1 MTAADTAVRES
12 AAGAAGAAT
21 GTDQLKAAV
30 EAAQAAFEQGRTADP
45 ATRAAW
51 LEAIAAGLEQDSA
64 ALVEIAGRET
74 HLDAPRLEGELK
86 RTVFQLR
93 LFAAEILQGEHFD
106 ATIDHADPSWGMG
119 PRPDLRRYNVP
130 LGVVG
135 VFGASNFPFAF
146 SVMGGDSASALAA
159 GCAVVH
165 KAHDGHREL
174 AVRTAETVTAALDA
188 AGAPSGLFALV
199 TGRQA
204 AEALVDHPLVKAIG
218 FTGSTAGGRALL
230 NRAAARPEP
239 IPFFGELG
247 GINAV
252 FVTRNAWAARRE
264 EILTGYAG
272 SFTLGMGQFCTKPGL
287 LFVPAG
293 TPAGI
298 SGSTSDATPAGES
311 AEIRGI
317 LGAALADFTP
327 AQLLSERLHEG
338 YTDAVRRLQDT
349 AGVKPLVEG
358 DFAAAPAPT
367 VLHTTADAVRS
378 DPDILRQ
385 EMFGPASLVVEYGDE
400 SELAGL
406 AGLLEGQLT
415 TTLQA
420 EEADDV
426 AELAARLTDIS
437 GRVLW
442 NGWPTG
448 VTVSYAQHHGGPYP
462 ATTSATTSVGTAAIR
477 RFLRPVAYQS
487 FPAAR
492 LPEALRDGN
501 PWNVPQRVDGVWR
514 RPSSARP
521 QDPVIRDAA
530 GQEDQL

>member
-1 MTAADTAVRES
+1 MTAPAETAVVRAQPTTAQPTTAGELAAAVDAGQRAFEEGRLADPDIRAGWLEAIGDGLEQSATGLVETAVRE
-12 AAGAAGAAT
+12 
-21 GTDQLKAAV
+21 
-30 EAAQAAFEQGRTADP
+30 
-45 ATRAAW
+45 
-51 LEAIAAGLEQDSA
+51 
-64 ALVEIAGRET
+64 T
-74 HLDAPRLEGELK
+74 HLAEARLVGELK

-93 LFAAEILQGEHFD
+93 LFADEIRRGEHFD
-106 ATIDHADPSWGMG
+106 ATIDHDDPGWGMG

-146 SVMGGDSASALAA
+146 SVMGGDTASALAA
-159 GCAVVH
+159 GCSVVH
-165 KAHDGHREL
+165 KAHDAHREL
-174 AVRTAETVTAALDA
+174 AARTAQVVTAALEG
-188 AGAPSGLFALV
+188 AGAPSGLFSLV

-204 AEALVDHPLVKAIG
+204 GEALVDHPLVKAVG

-230 NRAAARPEP
+230 DRIAARPEP

-252 FVTRNAWAARRE
+252 FVTARAWAARGA
-264 EILTGYAG
+264 EIVTGYAG

-293 TPAGI
+293 HA
-298 SGSTSDATPAGES
+298 DV
-311 AEIRGI
+311 IRGR
-317 LGAALADFTP
+317 LQEALDGFTS
-327 AQLLSERLHEG
+327 ARLLSPRLHAG
-338 YTDAVRRLQDT
+338 YADAVTRLRDSS
-349 AGVKPLVEG
+349 GVGVLVEG
-358 DFAAAPAPT
+358 TFADEPAPT
-367 VLHTTADAVRS
+367 VLRTTSEDVRNN
-378 DPDILRQ
+378 PDLLRQ
-385 EMFGPASLVVEYGDE
+385 EMFGPASLVVEYDDE
-400 SELAGL
+400 AELPAL

-420 EEADDV
+420 EEDDDV
-426 AELAARLTDIS
+426 SALAARLADIS

-487 FPAAR
+487 FPASR
-492 LPEALRDGN
+492 LPEPLQDGN
-501 PWNVPQRVDGVWR
+501 PWRVPQRVDGVWHH
-514 RPSSARP
+514 PARGE
-521 QDPVIRDAA
+521 ATGGA
-530 GQEDQL
+530 GKEGQQ

>member
-1 MTAADTAVRES
+1 MIAAAASTVRGTAVGRPVVGE
-12 AAGAAGAAT
+12 AT
-21 GTDQLKAAV
+21 AVEQLKATV
-30 EAAQAAFEQGRTADP
+30 ETAQAAFEEGRTAAP
-45 ATRAAW
+45 AKRADW
-51 LEAIAAGLEQDSA
+51 LEAIAAGLEWDAA
-64 ALVEIAGRET
+64 ALVEIAARET
-74 HLDAPRLEGELK
+74 HLGAPRLEGELK
-86 RTVFQLR
+86 RTVFQL
-93 LFAAEILQGEHFD
+93 LLLAAEIRQGEHFD
-106 ATIDHADPSWGMG
+106 ATIDHTDPAWGMG

-165 KAHDGHREL
+165 KAHDAHREL
-174 AVRTAETVTAALDA
+174 AARTAETVTAALDA

-204 AEALVDHPLVKAIG
+204 GEALVDHPLVKAVG

-230 NRAAARPEP
+230 DRVAARPEP

-247 GINAV
+247 GVNAV
-252 FVTRNAWAARRE
+252 FVTRKAWAARRK

-293 TPAGI
+293 DTAEAG
-298 SGSTSDATPAGES
+298 
-311 AEIRGI
+311 AE
-317 LGAALADFTP
+317 LANALADFTP
-327 AQLLSERLHEG
+327 AQLLSERLHGG
-338 YTDAVRRLQDT
+338 YTDAVRRLQD
-349 AGVKPLVEG
+349 AEGVDVLVEG
-358 DFAAAPAPT
+358 DFAPSPAPT
-367 VLHTTADAVRS
+367 VLHSTAEAVRK
-378 DPDILRQ
+378 DPGILRQ

-400 SELAGL
+400 SELGGL

-420 EEADDV
+420 EEDDDV
-426 AELAARLTDIS
+426 AGLAARLTDIS

-492 LPEALRDGN
+492 LPEPLQDGN
-501 PWNVPQRVDGVWR
+501 PWGVPQRIDGVWH
-514 RPSSARP
+514 RPTSDGNRKGLSG
-521 QDPVIRDAA
+521 DAVGHG
-530 GQEDQL
+530 GQP

>member
-1 MTAADTAVRES
+1 MTGASTAVI
-12 AAGAAGAAT
+12 AAGATTAEE
-21 GTDQLKAAV
+21 LNAAV
-30 EAAQAAFEQGRTADP
+30 EAAQSAFEKGRTADP
-45 ATRAAW
+45 ATRAGW
-51 LEAIAAGLEQDSA
+51 LEAVAAGLEQDAA
-64 ALVEIAGRET
+64 ALVGIAARET
-74 HLDAPRLEGELK
+74 HLGVPRLEGELK

-93 LFAAEILQGEHFD
+93 LFTAEILQGEHFD
-106 ATIDHADPSWGMG
+106 ATIDHADPHWGMG

-159 GCAVVH
+159 GCSVVH

-174 AVRTAETVTAALDA
+174 ALHTAETVTSALEA
-188 AGAPSGLFALV
+188 AGAPSGLFSLV
-199 TGRQA
+199 SGRQA
-204 AEALVDHPLVKAIG
+204 AEALVDHPLVKAVG

-230 NRAAARPEP
+230 DRAAARPKP

-252 FVTRNAWAARRE
+252 FVTPNAWTARRE

-293 TPAGI
+293 EAEEIGRVLAG
-298 SGSTSDATPAGES
+298 
-311 AEIRGI
+311 
-317 LGAALADFTP
+317 ALADFAP
-327 AQLLSERLHEG
+327 AQLLSERLHAG
-338 YTDAVRRLQDT
+338 YGDAVRRLSGSH
-349 AGVKPLVEG
+349 GVDVLLEG
-358 DFAAAPAPT
+358 DFAAAPAPI
-367 VLHTTADAVRS
+367 VLRTTADAVRA
-378 DPDILRQ
+378 DPGILRQ
-385 EMFGPASLVVEYGDE
+385 EMFGPASLVVEYTDGA
-400 SELAGL
+400 ELPGL
-406 AGLLEGQLT
+406 AELLEGQLT

-420 EEADDV
+420 EEDDDV
-426 AELAARLTDIS
+426 AGLAARLTDIS

-448 VTVSYAQHHGGPYP
+448 VTVSYAQNHGGPYP

-487 FPAAR
+487 FPAGR
-492 LPEALRDGN
+492 LPEPLRDSN

-514 RPSSARP
+514 RPP
-521 QDPVIRDAA
+521 GA
-530 GQEDQL
+530 GLEATIGGRQ

>member
-1 MTAADTAVRES
+1 MTADTAVRTS
-12 AAGAAGAAT
+12 AAGAAT
-21 GTDQLKAAV
+21 GPDQLQGAV

-45 ATRAAW
+45 AARAAW
-51 LEAIAAGLEQDSA
+51 LEAIAAGLEQDAA
-64 ALVEIAGRET
+64 ALVEIAVRET
-74 HLDAPRLEGELK
+74 HLGAPRLEGELK

-119 PRPDLRRYNVP
+119 PRPDLRRCNVP

-174 AVRTAETVTAALDA
+174 AVRTAQTVTAALDD
-188 AGAPSGLFALV
+188 AGAPSGLFSLV

-252 FVTRNAWAARRE
+252 FVTRNAWTARRE

-287 LFVPAG
+287 LFVPDGTSAG
-293 TPAGI
+293 
-298 SGSTSDATPAGES
+298 SSAGED
-311 AEIRGI
+311 ADVRGI
-317 LGAALADFTP
+317 LAAALADFTP

-349 AGVKPLVEG
+349 AGVELLVEG
-358 DFAAAPAPT
+358 DFADAPAPT
-367 VLHTTADAVRS
+367 VLHTTADAVRR
-378 DPDILRQ
+378 DPEILRQ

-420 EEADDV
+420 EEDDDV

-487 FPAAR
+487 FPAGR
-492 LPEALRDGN
+492 LPEPLKDGN

-514 RPSSARP
+514 RPSSAHR
-521 QDPVIRDAA
+521 QDAA
-530 GQEDQL
+530 GQDAASQEDQP

>member
-1 MTAADTAVRES
+1 MTG
-12 AAGAAGAAT
+12 AGAAVISAEPT
-21 GTDQLKAAV
+21 SVEELNAAV
-30 EAAQAAFEQGRTADP
+30 EAAQSAFERGRTADP
-45 ATRAAW
+45 ATRAGW
-51 LEAIAAGLEQDSA
+51 LEAVAACLEQDA
-64 ALVEIAGRET
+64 ATLVATAAGET
-74 HLDAPRLEGELK
+74 HLGVPRLEGELK

-93 LFAAEILQGEHFD
+93 LFADEILRGEHFD
-106 ATIDHADPSWGMG
+106 ATIDHADPDWGMG

-174 AVRTAETVTAALDA
+174 AIRTAETVASALEA
-188 AGAPSGLFALV
+188 AGAPSGLFSLV
-199 TGRQA
+199 AGRRA
-204 AEALVDHPLVKAIG
+204 AEALVGHPLVKAIG

-230 NRAAARPEP
+230 DRAAARPEP

-252 FVTRNAWAARRE
+252 FVTPNAWAARRE
-264 EILTGYAG
+264 EILTGYAA

-287 LFVPAG
+287 LFVPAVES
-293 TPAGI
+293 A
-298 SGSTSDATPAGES
+298 AEAGEIQS
-311 AEIRGI
+311 TLAG
-317 LGAALADFTP
+317 ALADFTP
-327 AQLLSERLHEG
+327 AQLLSERLHAG
-338 YTDAVRRLQDT
+338 YCDAVRRLST
-349 AGVKPLVEG
+349 SSGVDVLFEG

-367 VLHTTADAVRS
+367 VLRSTADAVRR
-378 DPDILRQ
+378 DPGILRQ
-385 EMFGPASLVVEYGDE
+385 EMFGPASLVVEYADE
-400 SELAGL
+400 AELPGL
-406 AGLLEGQLT
+406 AELLEGQLT

-420 EEADDV
+420 EADDDV
-426 AELAARLTDIS
+426 TGLAARLTDIS

-448 VTVSYAQHHGGPYP
+448 VTVSYAQNHGGPYP

-492 LPEALRDGN
+492 LPEPLRDSN
-501 PWNVPQRVDGVWR
+501 PWSVPQRVDGVWR
-514 RPSSARP
+514 RPSDADTVAR
-521 QDPVIRDAA
+521 A
-530 GQEDQL
+530 GDELGGRL

>member
-1 MTAADTAVRES
+1 MNSTAAELDAS
-12 AAGAAGAAT
+12 
-21 GTDQLKAAV
+21 V
-30 EAAQAAFEQGRTADP
+30 EAAHAAFEKGRAAGP
-45 ATRAAW
+45 GTRAAW
-51 LEAIAAGLEQDSA
+51 LEAVAAGLEDDA
-64 ALVEIAGRET
+64 ADLVDLAVAET
-74 HLDAPRLEGELK
+74 HLAESRLQGELK

-93 LFAAEILQGEHFD
+93 IFADEIRRGEHFD
-106 ATIDHADPSWGMG
+106 ATIDHDDAAWGMG

-174 AVRTAETVTAALDA
+174 AVRTAETVTAALEA
-188 AGAPSGLFALV
+188 AGAPSGLFSLV

-218 FTGSTAGGRALL
+218 FTGSTAGGRALFD
-230 NRAAARPEP
+230 RAAARPEP

-252 FVTRNAWAARRE
+252 FVTGNAWAARRD
-264 EILTGYAG
+264 EIVTGYAG
-272 SFTLGMGQFCTKPGL
+272 SFTLGMGQFCTKPGV

-293 TPAGI
+293 QTDEVRD
-298 SGSTSDATPAGES
+298 SL
-311 AEIRGI
+311 RN
-317 LGAALADFTP
+317 ALRDFAP
-327 AQLLSERLHEG
+327 AQLLSERLHQG
-338 YTDAVRRLQDT
+338 YRQAVGALRDT
-349 AGVKPLVEG
+349 AGVQVLLDG
-358 DFAAAPAPT
+358 DFAEAPAPT
-367 VLHTTADAVRS
+367 VLLTTSEAVRR
-378 DPDILRQ
+378 DPGILRQ
-385 EMFGPASLVVEYGDE
+385 EMFGPASLVVQYSDE
-400 SELAGL
+400 SELAAL

-420 EEADDV
+420 EAGDDI
-426 AELAARLTDIS
+426 AELAGRLADIS
-437 GRVLW
+437 GRLLW

-462 ATTSATTSVGTAAIR
+462 ATTSGTTSVGTAAIR

-487 FPAAR
+487 FPQPR
-492 LPEALRDGN
+492 LPEPLQDAN
-501 PWNVPQRVDGVWR
+501 PWNVPQRVDGVWQ
-514 RPSSARP
+514 RPSAR
-521 QDPVIRDAA
+521 AE
-530 GQEDQL
+530 GLL

>member
-1 MTAADTAVRES
+1 MTGAGTDAGQPTAVAELDSAVES
-12 AAGAAGAAT
+12 A
-21 GTDQLKAAV
+21 QS
-30 EAAQAAFEQGRTADP
+30 AFEKARAADP

-51 LEAIAAGLEQDSA
+51 LEAVATGLEQDA
-64 ALVEIAGRET
+64 PALVEIAARET
-74 HLDAPRLEGELK
+74 HLGIPRLDGELR

-93 LFAAEILQGEHFD
+93 LFEAEILQGEHFD
-106 ATIDHADPSWGMG
+106 ATIDHADPHWGMG

-165 KAHDGHREL
+165 KAHDGHRGL
-174 AVRTAETVTAALDA
+174 AVRTAETVTSALDA
-188 AGAPSGLFALV
+188 AGAPSGLFSLV
-199 TGRQA
+199 TGRRA

-230 NRAAARPEP
+230 DRTAARSEP

-252 FVTRNAWAARRE
+252 FVTPKAWAGRSE
-264 EILTGYAG
+264 EILAGYAG

-287 LFVPAG
+287 LFVPA
-293 TPAGI
+293 AG
-298 SGSTSDATPAGES
+298 SVAGPGEL
-311 AEIRGI
+311 RGV
-317 LGAALADFTP
+317 LAGALAGFSP
-327 AQLLSERLHEG
+327 AQLLSERLHGG
-338 YTDAVRRLQDT
+338 YSDAVRRLSGT
-349 AGVKPLVEG
+349 AGVDVLLEG

-367 VLHTTADAVRS
+367 VLRTTADAVRS
-378 DPDILRQ
+378 DPGILRQ
-385 EMFGPASLVVEYGDE
+385 EMFGPASLVVEYEDE
-400 SELAGL
+400 DELPAL
-406 AGLLEGQLT
+406 AELLEGQLT

-420 EEADDV
+420 EEDDDV

-448 VTVSYAQHHGGPYP
+448 VTVSYAQNHGGPYP

-492 LPEALRDGN
+492 LPEPLRDSN
-501 PWNVPQRVDGVWR
+501 PWNVPQRVDGAWH
-514 RPSSARP
+514 RPSGA
-521 QDPVIRDAA
+521 
-530 GQEDQL
+530 QEGAL

>member
-1 MTAADTAVRES
+1 MTGAS
-12 AAGAAGAAT
+12 AAVIADGTTVEELNAAVGAA
-21 GTDQLKAAV
+21 QS
-30 EAAQAAFEQGRTADP
+30 AFEGGRTAEP
-45 ATRAAW
+45 ATRAGW
-51 LEAIAAGLEQDSA
+51 LEAVAAGLEQDA
-64 ALVEIAGRET
+64 ATLVGIAARET
-74 HLDAPRLEGELK
+74 HLGVPRLEGELK

-106 ATIDHADPSWGMG
+106 ATIDHADPGWGMG
-119 PRPDLRRYNVP
+119 PRPDLRRWNVP

-174 AVRTAETVTAALDA
+174 AARTAQTVTSALEA
-188 AGAPSGLFALV
+188 AGAPSGLFSLV
-199 TGRQA
+199 SGRRA

-230 NRAAARPEP
+230 DRAAARPEP

-252 FVTRNAWAARRE
+252 FVTPNAWAARRE
-264 EILTGYAG
+264 EILTGYAA

-287 LFVPAG
+287 LFVPA
-293 TPAGI
+293 AG
-298 SGSTSDATPAGES
+298 SGEVQSTLAG
-311 AEIRGI
+311 
-317 LGAALADFTP
+317 ALADFAP
-327 AQLLSERLHEG
+327 AQLLSERLHAG
-338 YTDAVRRLQDT
+338 YGDAVRRLC
-349 AGVKPLVEG
+349 ASNGVEVLLEG

-367 VLHTTADAVRS
+367 VLRTTAGAVRR
-378 DPDILRQ
+378 DPGILRQ
-385 EMFGPASLVVEYGDE
+385 EMFGPASLVVEYVDE
-400 SELAGL
+400 AELPGL

-420 EEADDV
+420 EEHDDV
-426 AELAARLTDIS
+426 AGLAARLTDIS

-448 VTVSYAQHHGGPYP
+448 VTVSYAQNHGGPYP

-487 FPAAR
+487 FPADR
-492 LPEALRDGN
+492 LPEPLRDSN

-514 RPSSARP
+514 RPSDASAG
-521 QDPVIRDAA
+521 ALA
-530 GQEDQL
+530 GAGDELGGQL

>member
-1 MTAADTAVRES
+1 MNSTAAELDAS
-12 AAGAAGAAT
+12 
-21 GTDQLKAAV
+21 V
-30 EAAQAAFEQGRTADP
+30 EAAHAAFEKARLAGP
-45 ATRAAW
+45 GTRAAW
-51 LEAIAAGLEQDSA
+51 LEGVAAGLEDDAA
-64 ALVEIAGRET
+64 ALVDLAVAET
-74 HLDAPRLEGELK
+74 RLAESRLQGELK

-93 LFAAEILQGEHFD
+93 IFADEIRRGEHFD
-106 ATIDHADPSWGMG
+106 ATIDHDDAAWGMG

-174 AVRTAETVTAALDA
+174 AVRTAETVTAALEA
-188 AGAPSGLFALV
+188 AGAPSGLFSLV

-218 FTGSTAGGRALL
+218 FTGSTAGGRALFD
-230 NRAAARPEP
+230 RAAARPEP

-252 FVTRNAWAARRE
+252 FVTGNAWAARRD
-264 EILTGYAG
+264 EIVTGYAG
-272 SFTLGMGQFCTKPGL
+272 SFTLGMGQFCTKPGV

-293 TPAGI
+293 QTDEVRD
-298 SGSTSDATPAGES
+298 SL
-311 AEIRGI
+311 RN
-317 LGAALADFTP
+317 ALRDFAP
-327 AQLLSERLHEG
+327 AQLLSERLHQG
-338 YTDAVRRLQDT
+338 YRQAVGALRDT
-349 AGVKPLVEG
+349 AGVQVLLDG
-358 DFAAAPAPT
+358 DFAEAPAPT
-367 VLHTTADAVRS
+367 VLLTTSEAVRR
-378 DPDILRQ
+378 DPGILRQ
-385 EMFGPASLVVEYGDE
+385 EMFGPASLVVQYSDG

-420 EEADDV
+420 EAGDDI
-426 AELAARLTDIS
+426 AELAGRLADIS
-437 GRVLW
+437 GRLLW

-462 ATTSATTSVGTAAIR
+462 ATTSGTTSVGTAAIR

-487 FPAAR
+487 FPQPR
-492 LPEALRDGN
+492 LPEPLQDAN
-501 PWNVPQRVDGVWR
+501 PWNVPQRVDGVWQ
-514 RPSSARP
+514 RPSAR
-521 QDPVIRDAA
+521 AE
-530 GQEDQL
+530 GLL